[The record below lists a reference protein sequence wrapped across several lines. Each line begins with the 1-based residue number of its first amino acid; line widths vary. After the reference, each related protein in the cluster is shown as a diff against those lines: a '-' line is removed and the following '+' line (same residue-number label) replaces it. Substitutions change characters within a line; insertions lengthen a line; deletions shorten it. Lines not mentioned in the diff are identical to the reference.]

1 MRFICLLVGLLAIAP
16 LQRHIDGILGEFR
29 EQEAVLLSWSGP
41 TMKKLVPGF
50 EGPVADLFWLRT
62 VQYYGGQRVFAAGKK
77 FDLVAPLVDVT
88 VTLDPRMEVAYRLG
102 AIFLSESPPAGAGR
116 PEEGAKLMRRGIAA
130 NPDNWRLAYEAGVF
144 EADFLGDY
152 AGASKTLLRAS
163 TIPGSGPWLKS
174 VAAVLLQKGGDRATS
189 RAVWREIYAN
199 SREEFMKRSAER
211 RLKNLDSLDRRDR
224 VVEALAAYKNAFREY
239 PPALQD
245 LKRAG
250 FKVEILD
257 LAEVP
262 FVYDSKSGAVS
273 ISKTSPVYQV
283 VR

>member
-1 MRFICLLVGLLAIAP
+1 VRFVFLLAGLMAIAP
-16 LQRHIDGILGEFR
+16 LQRHIDGILGEFK

-116 PEEGAKLMRRGIAA
+116 PSEGARLMRRGIAA
-130 NPDNWRLAYEAGVF
+130 NPTNWRLAYEAGVF
-144 EADFLGDY
+144 EADFLGEY
-152 AGASKTLLRAS
+152 ASASKTLLRAS

-174 VAAVLLQKGGDRATS
+174 VAALFLLKGGDRETS
-189 RAVWREIYAN
+189 RAVWREIYEN

-211 RLKNLDSLDRRDR
+211 RLRGLDSLDRRDR
-224 VVEALAAYKNAFREY
+224 VIEALSAYRKAFGHY
-239 PPALQD
+239 PATLRD
-245 LKRAG
+245 LVQAG
-250 FKVEILD
+250 FKVKTLD
-257 LAEVP
+257 LADVP
-262 FVYDSKSGAVS
+262 FVYDAKTGVVDVS
-273 ISKTSPVYQV
+273 STSPVYQAGH
-283 VR
+283 